1 MADFRIN
8 VTAETQAAERKL
20 QAVDK
25 AANEAT
31 RKRTLN
37 IDVAQIGRDFGNI
50 EKSIKEAGNTI
61 QTFYR
66 VSKNVPGIGDKVQ
79 QYENLAKNVAETAKN
94 APASAAALRENAKAG
109 SILANS
115 LELAGS
121 KASGLVTNLAK
132 IGFATFAV
140 KQAVGVLQAAF
151 GGFFNETIGREI
163 KLRETIL
170 KTQTTLAST
179 NKVFRDGKEI
189 TDPYQK
195 IVALSGEVSKRIDSI
210 RERSIALAGVT
221 SGEVIEVFGI
231 VASQV
236 GQIGG
241 GLKEAEDLAI
251 NFAAALGTFGIPL
264 YQARQEIGSILR
276 ADITT
281 DSYLAKALG
290 ITNEDVARAKT
301 QAGGVVKF
309 LEDRLSAA
317 VAGQRIAAQ
326 GFSGVVS
333 NLKDITEL
341 VGQAFGRGLLDP
353 LLTGL
358 TQIFES
364 LFRIRSTLFE
374 IAEGA
379 GRTIGRVSSSVIGLT
394 AGRTGAGQGIDT
406 AKLANDAKDV
416 AQKAFNAIEGIAQ
429 RTVGAIALAV
439 SALKPSVLV
448 IADAF
453 RVLTKAFLEIK
464 AGTFEALASALA
476 NLVVVL
482 EPAVTVFAGLF
493 NVYARFLDLP
503 GVQYIAELAAVLGLL
518 KRAGLDAATNI
529 ALLGRFIVS
538 SVVPAI
544 GTFGTF
550 MATLVAGIGAAI
562 IAVGQLTLALA
573 GLATALIS
581 PFNVIPAVA
590 AALKDLAGN
599 LTSVATN
606 TTKAGDTVKESAS
619 SFQLLGS
626 SAKAAGLSI
635 VTSLGW
641 VFLIQVGI
649 AAIVDAFGKY
659 QRAQEEAARTGK
671 AMQALHELSTTYKD
685 VADNADSATKAAV
698 AFRQGLVDTE
708 YNRTIE
714 RLEAISSKLN
724 DLEYEARAGIQT
736 WGEFARLLGDF
747 ANGDI
752 DPFGGSKE
760 TARLLAEEVKLREA
774 KRKIEAER
782 DKASLE
788 DNIKL
793 QADKRINLEKEIG
806 ELRKQQEDQLFQL
819 RQQQAQKEVD
829 IFRAAGEL
837 RLFQMEQANKKLI
850 EGEEGASSAALEA
863 LNNYLST
870 RERGE
875 LDIEAS
881 KKQLNIEA
889 ANLERQISDYRL
901 ENEKK
906 IAEIRKRAGDYET
919 KVADYSRQA
928 AATTGAA
935 PGVSAGFLVGS
946 TGRSSGPHLDLRSP
960 TNDRKA
966 VVNEAVAII
975 RAWQQQQLPYI
986 QLSNAKIDVK
996 NMTDEGQLRAALL
1009 KEQDIHGRRSGGG
1022 AIDIAVPEGT
1032 LVPTPAGTPS
1042 WGGAGGWQATS
1053 LQTGNLFL
1061 HGLGSSTASPRSQ
1074 GAVATP
1080 VAPKAPSFAD
1090 IGAPAIE
1097 KYAAAVRSLAS
1108 SVERLSAFEAA
1119 ITEAKTAAAFEE
1131 IAKAAFPKVQLEE
1144 YDNQLKEAQLSL
1156 EALAAASAEAYD
1168 PEQLKIIVDE
1178 KTKIAIQEREILQIY
1193 AKAVEQQ
1200 RAGGLTEVRRNK
1212 LKEQLLARQNQYV
1225 TQLAQEKDLRLK
1237 VLQITAQQAAYE
1249 ASLNRTRSLQTSTQ
1263 DIQTRARLELEGV
1276 RQELIDAELKKA
1288 ELQRTLNEALK
1299 KAGDN
1304 PSKQTALRSQFATE
1318 AAAIDA
1324 QARAQIAA
1332 NDPVVQ
1338 LIGRWKSELAD
1349 TRGEIAS
1356 LGQTIQSEL
1365 GSTLSTAISGV
1376 ISGTAT
1382 IGEAFGQMFANIG
1395 KAFLDM
1401 ATQMIAK
1408 ALIMKVLGI
1417 FMGGGNSLF
1426 SGNASIGGGGGFGSF
1441 TGGSFGSGGVA
1452 DLPGLGGAGG
1462 LSSPGLYSGISF
1474 RAAGGPVSARTP
1486 YIVGERGPELFV
1498 PGSSG
1503 SIIPNHAIG
1512 SDKTVVNGGINITVQ
1527 NTGES
1532 LGAEAQKQIARQV
1545 QGIVMGTL
1553 MNERRSGGMLR

>member
-1 MADFRIN
+1 VADFKIN

-358 TQIFES
+358 TQIFET

-394 AGRTGAGQGIDT
+394 VGRTGAGQGIDT

-429 RTVGAIALAV
+429 RTVGAIALAF

-464 AGTFEALASALA
+464 AGTLEALASAVA
-476 NLVVVL
+476 NLAVVL

-518 KRAGLDAATNI
+518 KRAGLDAATNV

-544 GTFGTF
+544 GTLGTF

-606 TTKAGDTVKESAS
+606 TTKAGDTVKDSAS

-671 AMQALHELSTTYKD
+671 AMQALQELSTTYKD

-714 RLEAISSKLN
+714 RLEEIASKLN
-724 DLEYEARAGIQT
+724 DLEYEARVGIQT

-793 QADKRINLEKEIG
+793 QADKRVNLEKEIG
-806 ELRKQQEDQLFQL
+806 EVRKQQEDQLFQL
-819 RQQQAQKEVD
+819 RQQLAQKEVD
-829 IFRAAGEL
+829 IFRVAGEL

-906 IAEIRKRAGDYET
+906 IAEIRKKAGDYET
-919 KVADYSRQA
+919 KVADYRRQSA
-928 AATTGAA
+928 GQIAAGGGGGAAT
-935 PGVSAGFLVGS
+935 FGS
-946 TGRSSGPHLDLRSP
+946 TGNVKNAPGWVHGHFQTNTGTLNDLVGDVIPVLKALLDQGIP
-960 TNDRKA
+960 
-966 VVNEAVAII
+966 VE
-975 RAWQQQQLPYI
+975 
-986 QLSNAKIDVK
+986 LSNGSKVQAGKDDNYYRSILKSGAQQHRHSGDGRSID
-996 NMTDEGQLRAALL
+996 LF
-1009 KEQDIHGRRSGGG
+1009 
-1022 AIDIAVPEGT
+1022 VPEGT
-1032 LVPTPAGTPS
+1032 KVPVALSGVSGPS
-1042 WGGAGGWQATS
+1042 GRGGISGVLPGSGKSWVGHLAPGSKAGGAAALTPPAAPD
-1053 LQTGNLFL
+1053 F
-1061 HGLGSSTASPRSQ
+1061 A
-1074 GAVATP
+1074 AV
-1080 VAPKAPSFAD
+1080 
-1090 IGAPAIE
+1090 GAPAVE
-1097 KYAAAVRSLAS
+1097 KYASAVRGLSGAM
-1108 SVERLSAFEAA
+1108 ERLRTLQAA
-1119 ITEAKTAAAFEE
+1119 LTEAKTAAAFEE
-1131 IAKAAFPKVQLEE
+1131 IAKAAFPQVQLEQYE
-1144 YDNQLKEAQLSL
+1144 DQLTEAKLTL
-1156 EALAAASAEAYD
+1156 DALAAASAEAYD
-1168 PEQLKIIVDE
+1168 PEQLKIVIDE
-1178 KTKIAIQEREILQIY
+1178 KTKIATQEREIQQIY

-1200 RAGGLTEVRRNK
+1200 RAGRITEAERNK

-1225 TQLAQEKDLRLK
+1225 TKLAQEKELRLK

-1332 NDPVVQ
+1332 NDPVAQ

-1356 LGQTIQSEL
+1356 LAQTIQSEL

-1417 FMGGGNSLF
+1417 FMGGGSS
-1426 SGNASIGGGGGFGSF
+1426 SGAQSVANLNAGAAEYGTGASF
-1441 TGGSFGSGGVA
+1441 TMSDFGG
-1452 DLPGLGGAGG
+1452 
-1462 LSSPGLYSGISF
+1462 F

-1503 SIIPNHAIG
+1503 SIVPNHAMG